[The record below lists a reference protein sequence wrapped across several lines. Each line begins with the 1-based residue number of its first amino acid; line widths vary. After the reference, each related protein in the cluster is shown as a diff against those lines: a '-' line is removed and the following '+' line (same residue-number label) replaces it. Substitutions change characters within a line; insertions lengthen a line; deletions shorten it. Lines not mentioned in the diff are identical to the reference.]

1 MQPVSQLLDAGRH
14 AGDPLADQTI
24 QAIASGQ
31 DIGLVN
37 QVMRTL
43 VENDDFPTAELPSP
57 VMDYMERSSLL
68 PSWANLEQMQHGG
81 QLFVRYGPEIVLMLF
96 GASLPLLYAAHPGCE
111 VLLATRQMTHNVHRR
126 IIETGQFV
134 IDVTEPRA
142 WEPAGRGRLTSQ
154 KVRLMHAAIR
164 HYLTKDQR
172 WREHWRADWGTPIC
186 QEDLLGTMLTFSVTI
201 IQKLELSRITLSQA
215 EKESYLHL
223 WKVVGYLLG
232 VDEGRMPADYEE
244 AEALLALWMQRN
256 HRPNDTS
263 RRLMKAM
270 IDFWYL
276 RVPGR
281 RFDRVT
287 SGWCRLWIGDEL
299 ADAMG
304 VPPFNWTR
312 HLLNAQIRL
321 WQAKDRL
328 GDRSAPFQS
337 LTRFWTRG
345 LMQALMMVERDGQR
359 PDFRIPEQ
367 LQAKWGLAR
376 PQT

>member
-1 MQPVSQLLDAGRH
+1 MPDINAPFEAARH
-14 AGDPLADQTI
+14 LGDPLADRTI
-24 QAIASGQ
+24 QAISSSRDFAP
-31 DIGLVN
+31 VN

-43 VENDDFPTAELPSP
+43 VENDDFPTAELPP
-57 VMDYMERSSLL
+57 AVQHYMEQSSAL
-68 PSWANLEQMQHGG
+68 PSWANLDQMRRGG
-81 QLFVRYGPEIVLMLF
+81 RLFVRYGPEMVLMLF

-142 WEPAGRGRLTSQ
+142 WEPDGRGLLTSQ

-164 HYLTKDQR
+164 HYLTRDDR
-172 WREHWRADWGTPIC
+172 WREHWRPEWGTPIC
-186 QEDLLGTMLTFSVTI
+186 QEDLVGTMLTFSVTI
-201 IQKLELSRITLSQA
+201 IQKLELSKITLTED

-223 WKVVGYLLG
+223 WKVIGYLLG
-232 VDEGRMPADYEE
+232 IDENRMPADYAE
-244 AEALLALWMQRN
+244 AEALLALWMRRN

-263 RRLMKAM
+263 RQLMKAM

-281 RFDRVT
+281 SFDGVT

-299 ADAMG
+299 ADALG

-312 HLLNAQIRL
+312 HLLTMQI
-321 WQAKDRL
+321 QAWKVKDRL
-328 GDRSAPFQS
+328 GDRSVPFQAF
-337 LTRFWTRG
+337 TRDWTRA
-345 LMQALMMVERDGQR
+345 LRQALMLVERDGQR

-367 LQAKWGLAR
+367 LQYRWGLIR
-376 PQT
+376 P